1 VTDRRKRTTADD
13 LPVEALLGAYP
24 RPMREIAERLRR
36 IVKAAAP
43 EATERVRAGWRLVGY
58 DLPLERRRT
67 AFFAWVWL
75 QSEHVHLGFTRGSL
89 MDDPGHVLQGT
100 GVTKLA
106 RWLTFVPGDAIDAS
120 LLADLVREAAR
131 IAWLPRS
138 LPWSI
143 ERVSEAPLIK
153 RA

>member
-1 VTDRRKRTTADD
+1 M
-13 LPVEALLGAYP
+13 PVEALLEPYP
-24 RPMREIAERLRR
+24 APMREIAERLRAV
-36 IVKAAAP
+36 VKRAAP
-43 EATERVRAGWRLVGY
+43 EASERVRIGWRLIGY
-58 DLPLERRRT
+58 DLPVGRRRT

-75 QSEHVHLGFTRGSL
+75 QPEHVHLGFTRGSL
-89 MDDPGHVLQGT
+89 MDDPGHVLQGA

-106 RWLTFVPGDAIDAS
+106 RWLTFVPGDRIDEPA
-120 LLADLVREAAR
+120 LAALVQEAAR

-143 ERVSEAPLIK
+143 ERVAEKPLRT